1 MKERSRSNLWIIWT
15 SRASAIKAKLNV
27 FWDQNRV
34 ASQFASTC
42 NCNSSFQTGIGGEV
56 LMRLQKDSSCPW
68 WGAADMARGKVK
80 NGLRGSWLK
89 HEKKKFKRNTT
100 KTRKAAQRTQ
110 LSTFTVLALRNFQ
123 LVSLEPF
130 IFFFFLQG
138 GRRKWNANVVRGLI
152 GVIYWL
158 KICNR

>member
-1 MKERSRSNLWIIWT
+1 
-15 SRASAIKAKLNV
+15 
-27 FWDQNRV
+27 
-34 ASQFASTC
+34 
-42 NCNSSFQTGIGGEV
+42 
-56 LMRLQKDSSCPW
+56 
-68 WGAADMARGKVK
+68 MARGKVK

-130 IFFFFLQG
+130 IFFFYRGEGANEMQMLYG
-138 GRRKWNANVVRGLI
+138 GLS
-152 GVIYWL
+152 VIY
-158 KICNR
+158 